1 MRKPVNLKWAD
12 ESGPFQKEVLTE
24 MTFPDG
30 DDLVFVAVE
39 RTGEWLTAFVSK
51 TSMMDSLR
59 FLFLHDNASQEAEKE
74 FSDRLMSAYQAD
86 TVTELIEQIKDP
98 EELWEDEICL
108 TVMANDLFYH
118 DPGMKDEE
126 WLARFQSGGFRTGWS
141 AETKAMLT
149 GSYNAFGFY
158 INLLSEE
165 ALLKNPAFGHADDPE
180 YPVCQQEK
188 IDKLRSQVDETAY
201 EKWKTEYLED
211 EYSRKKD
218 REWFTIP
225 YTAEWG
231 GSFFMT
237 DYKGNEEE
245 LTELLKILAKADVG
259 TPRKAA
265 KEEILSAIAKG
276 L

>member
-30 DDLVFVAVE
+30 NDLVFVAVE

-86 TVTELIEQIKDP
+86 TVADMIEQIRDP
-98 EELWEDEICL
+98 EELYEDEIFL
-108 TVMANDLFYH
+108 TVMANDLLYH
-118 DPGMKDEE
+118 DPGMNEEE
-126 WLARFQSGGFRTGWS
+126 WLAKFQSEGFKIGWS

-149 GSYNAFGFY
+149 GNYNAFMFY
-158 INLLSEE
+158 SSLLSEE
-165 ALLKNPAFGHADDPE
+165 ALLKNPGFGHADDPE

-201 EKWKTEYLED
+201 ETWKTEYLEK

-237 DYKGNEEE
+237 DCKGNEEE